1 MEPSLEDDATAIPSS
16 VVWD

>member
-1 MEPSLEDDATAIPSS
+1 MEPSLEDDATAIPSA